1 MGFKLYLNLMAGIY
15 IHIPFCRQA
24 CFYCDF
30 HFSTNLSTI
39 ERMTNSIAQESVIMS
54 RYLPEE
60 INTIYFGGGTPSL
73 LPLPNLERLLN
84 EIFKNYRIGVYPEI
98 TLEANPDDINQEKL
112 LHWKEL
118 GINRLSIGIQSFN
131 EKLLAF
137 MNRVHTRNQAISCI
151 EEAMKIGFTNLSI
164 DLIFAIPG
172 QSLQELEND
181 LDLITRFRPVH
192 IATYNL
198 TIEPKTV
205 FGNWHNK
212 GKLVEVDQDKAA
224 RQYEIIMDYLVS
236 QGYEHYEISNFALP
250 GFQSRHNS
258 SYWQHKPYL
267 GLGPGAHSF
276 NGQQRHFN
284 VSNNSLFM
292 KGIESGN
299 PARTIEYLSPLD
311 SINEY
316 ILTGLRSN
324 TGCDLSQLQLLHKF
338 NLWEKEKEVLQ
349 KYLKSGHL
357 EVINNKLILTKKGKF
372 IADQITSDLFQV

>member
-1 MGFKLYLNLMAGIY
+1 MAGIY

-30 HFSTNLSTI
+30 HFSTNLSII
-39 ERMTNSIAQESVIMS
+39 ERMTNSIARESVIMS
-54 RYLPEE
+54 QYLPEK

-73 LPLPNLERLLN
+73 LPLSNLEILLN
-84 EIFKNYRIGVYPEI
+84 TIIKNYKIEVCPEI

-112 LHWKEL
+112 FHWKEL

-131 EKLLAF
+131 QRLLTF

-151 EEAMKIGFTNLSI
+151 EEAMKIGFTNMSI

-172 QSLQELEND
+172 QSLQELEHD

-212 GKLVEVDQDKAA
+212 GKLIEVDQDEAA

-250 GFQSRHNS
+250 GLQSRHNS

-276 NGQQRHFN
+276 NGHQRHFN

-299 PARTIEYLSPLD
+299 PARTIEYLSSLD
-311 SINEY
+311 LINEF

-324 TGCDLSQLQLLHKF
+324 TGCNLSQLQLLHKF
-338 NLWEKEKEVLQ
+338 DLWQKEKEVLQ
-349 KYLKSGHL
+349 NYLKSGHL